1 MRVERDEDG
10 ENNLGTYK
18 KKKNCGRTPK
28 EKKVTIVPVQ
38 CVVKERENWAIR
50 GLQSHNYIYSKSN

>member
-1 MRVERDEDG
+1 MKMGRAISAR
-10 ENNLGTYK
+10 TKKK
-18 KKKNCGRTPK
+18 KKKNGGRTPK

-50 GLQSHNYIYSKSN
+50 GLQSRNYIYSKSN